1 MGETDE
7 EELAPL
13 FDYSR
18 VHPAG
23 INCLSDEDSD
33 VSPLFLKGNRKRS
46 HKWTKSRGEKVK
58 NAQEVV
64 NILDEEEEE
73 ENRRKKKNDEEED
86 WLPPPPKV
94 PRIGLVGLEDKIL
107 QELRCTKLELASLAQ
122 EAKDL
127 LNTMTESGERD
138 IRIVE
143 KSAMEVKEDEPTKKV
158 EREKIVISIQ
168 DKGGCKQFRVYMDEN
183 FERLFKMYA
192 EKLKL
197 KLETL
202 VFSFDGERVNPS
214 STPAALGLENDD
226 IIEVNFKAC

>member
-73 ENRRKKKNDEEED
+73 ENRRKKRMMKKKTGC
-86 WLPPPPKV
+86 LRHPKC
-94 PRIGLVGLEDKIL
+94 
-107 QELRCTKLELASLAQ
+107 QELYGSFGVLRLEMGSIFGIFSL
-122 EAKDL
+122 
-127 LNTMTESGERD
+127 
-138 IRIVE
+138 
-143 KSAMEVKEDEPTKKV
+143 
-158 EREKIVISIQ
+158 
-168 DKGGCKQFRVYMDEN
+168 DK
-183 FERLFKMYA
+183 
-192 EKLKL
+192 KLKMA
-197 KLETL
+197 T
-202 VFSFDGERVNPS
+202 
-214 STPAALGLENDD
+214 A
-226 IIEVNFKAC
+226 